1 MMANFWPPSL
11 NNENIFFLIKYING
25 SEIQFCNFFCFFVH
39 YNIRRHWK
47 FGSYISPNCKSFSLQ
62 ARKQSRTIFL
72 SNKSQLFKVFIFRI
86 IWLSWKKKTPLKSK
100 KRGNYIWGFILI
112 LILKD
117 SEEELILF
125 CGNTAG
131 EQWDFHLYAN
141 RLKTHRFKNLKRD
154 LIP

>member
-11 NNENIFFLIKYING
+11 NNESIFFLIKYING
-25 SEIQFCNFFCFFVH
+25 SEIQFVISFVFLYITTSEGIGNLEATFPPIASHFPCKLGNSQEQFSCLIKVNFSRLLFLE
-39 YNIRRHWK
+39 
-47 FGSYISPNCKSFSLQ
+47 SFDYLE
-62 ARKQSRTIFL
+62 
-72 SNKSQLFKVFIFRI
+72 
-86 IWLSWKKKTPLKSK
+86 KKTPLKSK